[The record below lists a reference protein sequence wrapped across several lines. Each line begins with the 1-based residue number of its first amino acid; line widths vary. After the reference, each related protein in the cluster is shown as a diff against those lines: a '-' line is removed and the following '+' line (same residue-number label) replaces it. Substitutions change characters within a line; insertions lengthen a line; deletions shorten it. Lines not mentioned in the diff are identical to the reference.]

1 MDIIKILMI
10 IWIASYPKSGN
21 TWLRSIIT
29 SLLYTT
35 DGIFDFKLIKK
46 IKQFPTRNQFQD
58 FTKNF
63 NDINEI
69 SKFWLLAQDKI
80 NLTEEIKFFK
90 THNLNCAVNKNSFTN
105 KSHTLGTIYVVRD
118 PRNLVNSIKNHYNKG
133 NDEEA
138 KNFLISKKI
147 LSRVPKDNEADIATL
162 LGSWSDHYN
171 FWTKKNSNL
180 LLIKY
185 EDLIL
190 DTKKELERIIIY
202 LKKFMTVE
210 INPEKIKNI
219 LNTTSFDHLKNLENK
234 GLFNENVYDSK
245 KNKIRFFNKGPSNDW
260 TKVLDKKIQDDIEKI
275 FYKEMK
281 ELGYI

>member
-1 MDIIKILMI
+1 MI

-46 IKQFPTRNQFQD
+46 IKQFPTRNQFQE

-90 THNLNCAVNKNSFTN
+90 THNLNCAINKNSFTN

-219 LNTTSFDHLKNLENK
+219 LNTTSFDHLKDLENK

-260 TKVLDKKIQDDIEKI
+260 TKVLDKKIQDDLEKI

>member
-1 MDIIKILMI
+1 MI

-46 IKQFPTRNQFQD
+46 IKQFPTRNQFQE

-118 PRNLVNSIKNHYNKG
+118 PRNLVNSIKNHYNKS

-171 FWTKKNSNL
+171 FWTKRNSNL

-219 LNTTSFDHLKNLENK
+219 LNTTSFDHLKDLENK

>member
-1 MDIIKILMI
+1 MI

-46 IKQFPTRNQFQD
+46 IKQFPTRNQFQE
-58 FTKNF
+58 FTRNF

-118 PRNLVNSIKNHYNKG
+118 PRNLINSIKNHYNKG

-147 LSRVPKDNEADIATL
+147 LSRVPKENEADIATL

-219 LNTTSFDHLKNLENK
+219 LSTTSFDHLKNLENK

-281 ELGYI
+281 ELSYI

>member
-1 MDIIKILMI
+1 MI

-46 IKQFPTRNQFQD
+46 IKQFPTRNQFQE

-171 FWTKKNSNL
+171 FWTKRNSNL

-219 LNTTSFDHLKNLENK
+219 LNTTSFDHLKDLENK

>member
-90 THNLNCAVNKNSFTN
+90 THNLNCAINKNSFTN

-171 FWTKKNSNL
+171 FWTKRNSNL

-219 LNTTSFDHLKNLENK
+219 LSTTSFDHLKNLENK

-245 KNKIRFFNKGPSNDW
+245 KNKIKFFNKGPSNDW

>member
-46 IKQFPTRNQFQD
+46 IKQFPTRNQFQE
-58 FTKNF
+58 FTRNF

-118 PRNLVNSIKNHYNKG
+118 PRNLINSIKNHYNKG

-171 FWTKKNSNL
+171 FWTKRNSNL

-219 LNTTSFDHLKNLENK
+219 LNTTSFDHLKDLENK

>member
-46 IKQFPTRNQFQD
+46 IKQFPTRNQFQE

-90 THNLNCAVNKNSFTN
+90 THNLNCTVNKNSFTN

-118 PRNLVNSIKNHYNKG
+118 PRNLVNSIKNHYNKS

-219 LNTTSFDHLKNLENK
+219 LSTTSFDHLKNLENK

-281 ELGYI
+281 ELSYI

>member
-46 IKQFPTRNQFQD
+46 IKQFPTRNQFQE

-219 LNTTSFDHLKNLENK
+219 LSTTSFDHLKNLENK

>member
-46 IKQFPTRNQFQD
+46 IKQFPTRNQFQE

-118 PRNLVNSIKNHYNKG
+118 PRNLINSIKNHYNKG

-171 FWTKKNSNL
+171 FWTKRNSNL

-219 LNTTSFDHLKNLENK
+219 LNTTSFDHLKDLENK

-260 TKVLDKKIQDDIEKI
+260 TKVLDKKIQDDLEKI

>member
-46 IKQFPTRNQFQD
+46 IKQFPTRDQFQD

-171 FWTKKNSNL
+171 FWTKRNSNL

-219 LNTTSFDHLKNLENK
+219 LNTTSFDHLKDLENK

-260 TKVLDKKIQDDIEKI
+260 TKVLDKKIQDDLEKI

>member
-219 LNTTSFDHLKNLENK
+219 LSTTSFDHLKNLENK

-281 ELGYI
+281 ELGYV

>member
-1 MDIIKILMI
+1 MRMMDNDAKH
-10 IWIASYPKSGN
+10 
-21 TWLRSIIT
+21 T
-29 SLLYTT
+29 SQDL
-35 DGIFDFKLIKK
+35 
-46 IKQFPTRNQFQD
+46 QD

-171 FWTKKNSNL
+171 FWTKRNSNL

-219 LNTTSFDHLKNLENK
+219 LNTTSFDHLKDLENK

-245 KNKIRFFNKGPSNDW
+245 KNKVRFFNKGPSNDW

>member
-46 IKQFPTRNQFQD
+46 IKQFPTRNQFQE

-219 LNTTSFDHLKNLENK
+219 LSTTSFDHLKNLENK

-260 TKVLDKKIQDDIEKI
+260 TKVLDKKIQDDLEKI

>member
-46 IKQFPTRNQFQD
+46 IKQFPTRNQFQE

-118 PRNLVNSIKNHYNKG
+118 PRNLINSIKNHYNKG

-171 FWTKKNSNL
+171 FWTKRNSNL

-219 LNTTSFDHLKNLENK
+219 LSTTSFDHLKDLENK

>member
-1 MDIIKILMI
+1 MI

-46 IKQFPTRNQFQD
+46 IKQFPTRNQFQE
-58 FTKNF
+58 FTRNF

-118 PRNLVNSIKNHYNKG
+118 PRNLINSIKNHYNKG

-219 LNTTSFDHLKNLENK
+219 LNTTSFDHLKDLENK

>member
-219 LNTTSFDHLKNLENK
+219 LSTTSFDHLKNLENK

>member
-1 MDIIKILMI
+1 MI

-46 IKQFPTRNQFQD
+46 IKQFPTRNQFQE

-219 LNTTSFDHLKNLENK
+219 LSTTSFDHLKNLENK

-260 TKVLDKKIQDDIEKI
+260 TKVLDKKIQDDLEKI

>member
-118 PRNLVNSIKNHYNKG
+118 PRNLINSIKNHYNKG

-219 LNTTSFDHLKNLENK
+219 LSTTSFDHLKNLENK

-281 ELGYI
+281 ELGYV

>member
-1 MDIIKILMI
+1 MI
-10 IWIASYPKSGN
+10 IWLASYPKSGN
-21 TWLRSIIT
+21 TWLRSIIA
-29 SLLYTT
+29 SLLYTN
-35 DGIFDFKLIKK
+35 DGIFDFNLIKK
-46 IKQFPTRNQFQD
+46 IKQFPTRNYFLG

-69 SKFWLLAQDKI
+69 AKFWLLAQDKI
-80 NLTEEIKFFK
+80 NLTKEIKFFK

-171 FWTKKNSNL
+171 FWTKRNSNL

-219 LNTTSFDHLKNLENK
+219 LSTTSFDHLKNLENK

-281 ELGYI
+281 ELSYI

>member
-46 IKQFPTRNQFQD
+46 IKQFPTRNQFQE

-90 THNLNCAVNKNSFTN
+90 THNLNCTVNKNSFTN

-219 LNTTSFDHLKNLENK
+219 LSTTSFDHLKNLENK

-260 TKVLDKKIQDDIEKI
+260 TKVLDKKIQDDLEKI

>member
-35 DGIFDFKLIKK
+35 DGIFDFNLIKK
-46 IKQFPTRNQFQD
+46 IKQFPTRDQFKD

-105 KSHTLGTIYVVRD
+105 KSYTLGTIYVVRD

-171 FWTKKNSNL
+171 FWTKRNSNL

-260 TKVLDKKIQDDIEKI
+260 TKVLDKNIQEDIEKV
-275 FYKEMK
+275 FDKEMK

>member
-46 IKQFPTRNQFQD
+46 IKQFPTRNQFQE
-58 FTKNF
+58 FTRNF

-171 FWTKKNSNL
+171 FWTKRNSNL

-219 LNTTSFDHLKNLENK
+219 LSTTSFDHLKNLENK

-245 KNKIRFFNKGPSNDW
+245 KNKIKFFNKGPSNDW

>member
-1 MDIIKILMI
+1 MI

-46 IKQFPTRNQFQD
+46 IKQFPTRDQFQD

-90 THNLNCAVNKNSFTN
+90 THNLNCTVNKNSFTN

-118 PRNLVNSIKNHYNKG
+118 PRNLVNSIKNHYNKS

-171 FWTKKNSNL
+171 FWTKRNSNL

-219 LNTTSFDHLKNLENK
+219 LNTTSFDHLKDLENK

-281 ELGYI
+281 ELSYI

>member
-1 MDIIKILMI
+1 MI

-46 IKQFPTRNQFQD
+46 IKQFPTRDQFQD

-219 LNTTSFDHLKNLENK
+219 LSTTSFDHLKNLENK

>member
-46 IKQFPTRNQFQD
+46 IKQFPTRNQFQE
-58 FTKNF
+58 FTRNF

-118 PRNLVNSIKNHYNKG
+118 PRNLINSIKNHYNKG

-219 LNTTSFDHLKNLENK
+219 LNTTSFDHLKDLENK

>member
-46 IKQFPTRNQFQD
+46 IKQFPTRNQFQE
-58 FTKNF
+58 FTRNF

-118 PRNLVNSIKNHYNKG
+118 PRNLINSIKNHYNKG

-219 LNTTSFDHLKNLENK
+219 LSTTSFDHLKNLENK

>member
-46 IKQFPTRNQFQD
+46 IKQFPTRNQFQE

-118 PRNLVNSIKNHYNKG
+118 PRNLINSIKNHYNKG

-171 FWTKKNSNL
+171 FWTKRNSNL

-219 LNTTSFDHLKNLENK
+219 LNTTSFDHLKGLENK

-260 TKVLDKKIQDDIEKI
+260 TKVLDKKIQDDLEKI

>member
-46 IKQFPTRNQFQD
+46 IKQFPTRNQFQE
-58 FTKNF
+58 FTRNF

-219 LNTTSFDHLKNLENK
+219 LNTTSFDHLKDLENK

-260 TKVLDKKIQDDIEKI
+260 TKVLDKKIQDDLEKI

>member
-80 NLTEEIKFFK
+80 NLNEEIKFFK
-90 THNLNCAVNKNSFTN
+90 THNLNCAVNNNSFTN
-105 KSHTLGTIYVVRD
+105 RSHTLGTIYVVRD
-118 PRNLVNSIKNHYNKG
+118 PRNLVDSIKNHYNKD
-133 NDEEA
+133 NDEDA
-138 KNFLISKKI
+138 KNFLISQK
-147 LSRVPKDNEADIATL
+147 
-162 LGSWSDHYN
+162 
-171 FWTKKNSNL
+171 
-180 LLIKY
+180 
-185 EDLIL
+185 
-190 DTKKELERIIIY
+190 
-202 LKKFMTVE
+202 
-210 INPEKIKNI
+210 
-219 LNTTSFDHLKNLENK
+219 
-234 GLFNENVYDSK
+234 
-245 KNKIRFFNKGPSNDW
+245 
-260 TKVLDKKIQDDIEKI
+260 
-275 FYKEMK
+275 
-281 ELGYI
+281 

>member
-46 IKQFPTRNQFQD
+46 IKQFPTRNQFQE

-219 LNTTSFDHLKNLENK
+219 LNTTSFDHLKGLENK

-260 TKVLDKKIQDDIEKI
+260 TKVLDKKIQDDLEKI

>member
-35 DGIFDFKLIKK
+35 NGIFDFKLIKK
-46 IKQFPTRNQFQD
+46 IKQFPTRNQFQE

-171 FWTKKNSNL
+171 FWTKRNSNL

-219 LNTTSFDHLKNLENK
+219 LNTTSFDHLKDLENK

>member
-46 IKQFPTRNQFQD
+46 IKQFPTRNQFQE

-219 LNTTSFDHLKNLENK
+219 LSTTSFDHLKNLENK

-281 ELGYI
+281 ELGYV

>member
-1 MDIIKILMI
+1 MI

-46 IKQFPTRNQFQD
+46 IKQFPTRNQFQE
-58 FTKNF
+58 FTRNF

-118 PRNLVNSIKNHYNKG
+118 PRNLINSIKNHYNKG

-171 FWTKKNSNL
+171 FWTKRNSNL

-219 LNTTSFDHLKNLENK
+219 LNTTSFDHLKDLENK

>member
-171 FWTKKNSNL
+171 FWTKRNSNL

-219 LNTTSFDHLKNLENK
+219 LSTTSFDHLKNLENK

-281 ELGYI
+281 ELNYI

>member
-46 IKQFPTRNQFQD
+46 IKQFPTRNQFQE

-171 FWTKKNSNL
+171 FWTKRNSNL

-275 FYKEMK
+275 FCKEMK

>member
-46 IKQFPTRNQFQD
+46 IKQFPTRNQFQE

-171 FWTKKNSNL
+171 FWTKRNSNL

-190 DTKKELERIIIY
+190 ETKKELERIIIY

-219 LNTTSFDHLKNLENK
+219 LNTTSFDHLKDLENK

>member
-1 MDIIKILMI
+1 MI

-118 PRNLVNSIKNHYNKG
+118 PRNLVNSIKNHYNKS

-219 LNTTSFDHLKNLENK
+219 LSTTSFDHLKNLENK